1 MVLYKDGLNEAPNIY
16 EINVSTYSNP
26 YHGELTAVK
35 HALQECM
42 NLENQNF
49 ETFHVLSDCQSVI
62 TAITNNKLAESH
74 QEQINEINMAAK
86 NLLNKRIKTKLS
98 WIGGHT
104 DIKGNDLADTA
115 AKNGAM
121 KVDCSNVTKTTLK
134 HAKRIILDSAIE
146 HWQKKWSFSTTGA
159 HLKAIQPNVSI
170 GNSSKCL
177 SSRRAQ
183 ISLHQIKIGR
193 SELNAQDP
201 INKKLIEEKLCI
213 TCNEIED
220 TEHYILHCV
229 RYSKQRYEMF
239 MKIESVMQSEN
250 CQTKDL
256 RESLS
261 FLAENKK
268 ISKGAREETLHAIE
282 VFLKETKRLF

>member
-1 MVLYKDGLNEAPNIY
+1 ME
-16 EINVSTYSNP
+16 
-26 YHGELTAVK
+26 
-35 HALQECM
+35 
-42 NLENQNF
+42 
-49 ETFHVLSDCQSVI
+49 
-62 TAITNNKLAESH
+62 
-74 QEQINEINMAAK
+74 
-86 NLLNKRIKTKLS
+86 
-98 WIGGHT
+98 
-104 DIKGNDLADTA
+104 
-115 AKNGAM
+115 
-121 KVDCSNVTKTTLK
+121 
-134 HAKRIILDSAIE
+134 
-146 HWQKKWSFSTTGA
+146 
-159 HLKAIQPNVSI
+159 AIQPNVSI